1 MCAKMCLQTPPP
13 PCTDQGADHSG
24 PREQTLARVLP
35 HMGLRQTAEK
45 KVLISRAFVFFLD

>member
-24 PREQTLARVLP
+24 PREKTLARVLP